1 MVCLLVVPQEF
12 PDEGLA
18 TVVRNVFDFDSYHPE
33 VQQVVTE
40 VMHKHGI
47 PVGASLN
54 SVNLT
59 KE

>member
-1 MVCLLVVPQEF
+1 MIPKEF

-18 TVVRNVFDFDSYHPE
+18 ADVRNVFDFDSYHPE

-47 PVGASLN
+47 PVGASIN
-54 SVNLT
+54 NINLA